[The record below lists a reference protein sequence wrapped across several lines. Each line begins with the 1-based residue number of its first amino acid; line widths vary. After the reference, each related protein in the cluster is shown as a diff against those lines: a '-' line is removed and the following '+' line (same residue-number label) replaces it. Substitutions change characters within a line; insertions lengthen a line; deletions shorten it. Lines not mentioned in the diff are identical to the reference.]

1 MRTFAPVASDVYLE
15 QIEAADLG
23 GFRDTAAFFV
33 TAFWDDYKAE
43 VALQVCS
50 CPSLTFHHSISVLH
64 ECVIR
69 LTLIRLLWS

>member
-50 CPSLTFHHSISVLH
+50 CPSLNFYH
-64 ECVIR
+64 
-69 LTLIRLLWS
+69 

>member
-1 MRTFAPVASDVYLE
+1 MRTSAPVANDVYLE

-50 CPSLTFHHSISVLH
+50 CSSLDFCH
-64 ECVIR
+64 
-69 LTLIRLLWS
+69 

>member
-1 MRTFAPVASDVYLE
+1 MRTSAPVANDVYLE

-50 CPSLTFHHSISVLH
+50 CPSLNFCHRISVIH
-64 ECVIR
+64 EFVIR
-69 LTLIRLLWS
+69 LTLIRLLLS